1 MALPGRGRLAV
12 GGAVAA
18 VMIGLLAPGAA
29 AASGRADAGPG
40 CRFLDVPVPAS
51 VLERQIVDL
60 PGLAVLAGGGELPI
74 HGRLCLPD
82 GESPKTVMLAQ
93 HGSTYNNT
101 YWNSAF
107 EPDVYN
113 FSRAMTDAGYAVF
126 AIDRL
131 GYGGSPRL
139 TPELLTLE
147 VHAEVTHELIGK
159 LRAGEAGGESFDH
172 VILVGHSY
180 GTATAWRESAKYND
194 ADAIIGTGWSNSVT
208 PVPTARFLA
217 TYYPAQLDPMFAGRN
232 LPPGYLTMRPGTRGG
247 DYFYASGGFD
257 PEVVD
262 YDENELRDTAPDGE
276 GTFAARFGAIP
287 LATAPGS
294 RDDIEV
300 PLSSQTKRITIPTFQ
315 VLGSKELQ
323 FCGTDQ
329 NRCTS
334 SQRLQRDEARF
345 FTERACLRSAVTPHS
360 GHIHNFHRNA
370 QFTYASVRTFADDVL
385 GPDGGNKD
393 SYREHCASISGADL
407 DEGPPRFGP

>member
-1 MALPGRGRLAV
+1 
-12 GGAVAA
+12 
-18 VMIGLLAPGAA
+18 
-29 AASGRADAGPG
+29 
-40 CRFLDVPVPAS
+40 
-51 VLERQIVDL
+51 
-60 PGLAVLAGGGELPI
+60 
-74 HGRLCLPD
+74 
-82 GESPKTVMLAQ
+82 
-93 HGSTYNNT
+93 
-101 YWNSAF
+101 
-107 EPDVYN
+107 
-113 FSRAMTDAGYAVF
+113 MTDAGYAVF

-139 TPELLTLE
+139 TPQLLTLE
-147 VHAEVTHELIGK
+147 VHAEVAHELIGK
-159 LRAGEAGGESFDH
+159 LRAGEVGGEAFDH

-217 TYYPAQLDPMFAGRN
+217 TYYPAQLDPKFAAMH
-232 LPPGYLTMRPGTRGG
+232 LPPGYLTMRPGARGG
-247 DYFYASGGFD
+247 DYFYAPGGFD

-262 YDENELRDTAPDGE
+262 YDQNELRDTAPDGE

-287 LATAPGS
+287 LAPSPGS
-294 RDDIEV
+294 HEDIEV
-300 PLSSQTKRITIPTFQ
+300 PLSSQTKQITIPTFQ

-334 SQRLQRDEARF
+334 SQRLQRDESRF
-345 FTERACLRSAVTPHS
+345 FSERACLRSAVTPNS

-370 QFTYASVRTFADDVL
+370 QYTYASIRTFADDVL

-393 SYREHCASISGADL
+393 SYREHCASFSGANVG
-407 DEGPPRFGP
+407 EAQPRFGP